1 MTRSDT
7 FGLVTGSTWIFSSEP
22 PVLLITKNNRL
33 SCITR
38 LKIHH
43 QLENHRKEL
52 FSTELHWEIFC
63 GITSYDYNSRRLGHV
78 TSPELK
84 MAERDVSIS
93 PEETIKKFT
102 GTSKAARKKKCES
115 NRLL

>member
-1 MTRSDT
+1 MTSSDT
-7 FGLVTGSTWIFSSEP
+7 FGLVTGSTWILSSEP
-22 PVLLITKNNRL
+22 PVLLIKKKKNRL

-52 FSTELHWEIFC
+52 FSTELPWEIFC
-63 GITSYDYNSRRLGHV
+63 CITSYDYNSKRRLGHE

-93 PEETIKKFT
+93 Q
-102 GTSKAARKKKCES
+102 RR
-115 NRLL
+115 RLRNSRE

>member
-1 MTRSDT
+1 MTSADT
-7 FGLVTGSTWIFSSEP
+7 FGLVTGLTHIFSSEL
-22 PVLLITKNNRL
+22 PVLLIKKNCF
-33 SCITR
+33 SCITS

-52 FSTELHWEIFC
+52 FSTELRWEIFC
-63 GITSYDYNSRRLGHV
+63 SISSYDCNSKKSLGYM

-93 PEETIKKFT
+93 HCTDFVILSISTLF
-102 GTSKAARKKKCES
+102 
-115 NRLL
+115 